1 MVNKDI
7 TLVISNLK
15 KLDFFPPNT
24 DEEVIVTALTS
35 AVMNATDNGEGSSL
49 NFTKLSKN
57 IAGISDVL
65 PFRLPPF
72 YSFIIRTLT
81 ILEGLALYVDPSF
94 RLIKGAYPFVAK
106 QMLTAPSAEMTSLL
120 KSILIN
126 QNNGKIK
133 WEKLEQFVS
142 IASNA
147 DAAVNGNFEALKQA
161 QDRSDVSKIYTNGLN
176 DANEITV
183 TYDITLSI
191 MDFLLSENG
200 KFLFDPLITEIVDI
214 IDALGLTALTVS
226 SVLTNGL
233 LPAPNEKPNRA
244 KVELFFKLVSTIL
257 NRVDNNKVPGGNQ
270 RLTVVRNMFKLGS
283 DIIQNSPDVA
293 KLQPL
298 ISKSSVVIEAV
309 VSKLAQRSTRSVIK
323 NVMNPKNI
331 VPVFPLVSRFLDF
344 VVLPLL
350 PKSTK

>member
-1 MVNKDI
+1 
-7 TLVISNLK
+7 
-15 KLDFFPPNT
+15 
-24 DEEVIVTALTS
+24 
-35 AVMNATDNGEGSSL
+35 
-49 NFTKLSKN
+49 
-57 IAGISDVL
+57 
-65 PFRLPPF
+65 
-72 YSFIIRTLT
+72 
-81 ILEGLALYVDPSF
+81 
-94 RLIKGAYPFVAK
+94 
-106 QMLTAPSAEMTSLL
+106 MTSLL

-176 DANEITV
+176 DANEINI

-214 IDALGLTALTVS
+214 IDALGLTALTLS

-257 NRVDNNKVPGGNQ
+257 NRVDNNEVPGGNQ

-293 KLQPL
+293 KLQPV
-298 ISKSSVVIEAV
+298 ISKSSIVVEAV
-309 VSKLAQRSTRSVIK
+309 VSKLVERSTRSVIK
-323 NVMNPKNI
+323 NIMNPKNI